1 MNHTISAQSDS
12 PSTNTSKCPICLSE
26 DVETPEQ
33 RLLPCMHMVCRG
45 CFSNLRQ
52 HQCPICRHDFSRNMT
67 ASEVFA
73 WVDQRNEQASQYDA
87 QACQYQE
94 QERRFSKK
102 ACILTASQLV
112 AVGCQL
118 GFLVAYKTN
127 GCPALQDTS
136 STTCWSMAS
145 LTFANIPLILTSAFL
160 ANSSRS
166 KAQAARK
173 KALELNKNKIQ
184 ELRSAEQELSIFL
197 KRLSVP
203 QPICSSSPISTL
215 PPVTTQ
221 TENLSSEGWTDYNSD
236 PEYPDDSD
244 SK

>member
-1 MNHTISAQSDS
+1 
-12 PSTNTSKCPICLSE
+12 
-26 DVETPEQ
+26 
-33 RLLPCMHMVCRG
+33 
-45 CFSNLRQ
+45 
-52 HQCPICRHDFSRNMT
+52 
-67 ASEVFA
+67 
-73 WVDQRNEQASQYDA
+73 
-87 QACQYQE
+87 
-94 QERRFSKK
+94 
-102 ACILTASQLV
+102 
-112 AVGCQL
+112 
-118 GFLVAYKTN
+118 
-127 GCPALQDTS
+127 
-136 STTCWSMAS
+136 MAS